1 MYICNMQLTVRN
13 AHANNLKGIDLT
25 IPHHQLVV
33 ITGVSGSGKSS
44 LAFDVIANAGKTE
57 FLQNIPA
64 YARKYGGKKKEVKA
78 DAVEGL
84 FPVVTVSQ
92 HAGNPSSKSTLGTL
106 SDTYDL
112 LRLLFARFGVSNLN
126 ETKLTR
132 SLFSF
137 NTKEGACSHC
147 QGIGLEEYI
156 SIEKLIADEAK
167 SLRDGALIPTQ
178 PNGYTMYSQVTV
190 DALNEVCEAHG
201 FTVDIPWNELTQ
213 PQIEVVLYGSE
224 RVKIPFGKHSE
235 TSRLKWTGIKAK
247 PREKGFYRGMIPI
260 MSEILLRDRNKNIL
274 RFVDA
279 ATCSVC
285 LGTRLSA
292 EALQVKWQGESIDF
306 YAGLS
311 LIKLQQALL
320 KIDLSK
326 KERLVI
332 NELLN
337 LVEELS
343 GLGLGHHSLATEAVL
358 LTQGE
363 IQRVRLINQLRSGLS
378 NVLYV
383 FDEPGIGLHPKF
395 QHVLI
400 NKFQQLVAE
409 GNSVIL
415 VEHALSF
422 IHSAD
427 WIIEIGPKAGSNG
440 GEVLFN
446 GSFASFLKSEL
457 TNSATLDLLLNRNI
471 PAQAKQ
477 AESAALLEP
486 GSLAVVTGLNG
497 SGKHSFV
504 NHKLE
509 AYKGEVNHISRGPI
523 GKTPRSNPATYTGLS
538 EVLRNVFAASSE
550 AKASAWKRT
559 HFSVN
564 TSGGRCETCLGAG
577 VVSLGM
583 SYLGNVEF
591 ACETC
596 SGKRFKDEVLKVKLN
611 GKSIADIYALTADDA
626 LVFFGAQSAMA
637 KHLQMLKSVGLG
649 YLVLGQ
655 SSSTLS
661 GGEAQR
667 LKLAA
672 RLMDKKSGV
681 IVLDEPTNGLHA
693 SDLTYLKVTLH
704 KLLEKGYSIV
714 CIDFNA
720 TLMSWANKVIELDLS
735 GEILF
740 DGLYSDLLLSE
751 KSQFAQ
757 HILAQPKSNSFEKT
771 STQAIEIKG
780 VRTHNLKSIDVSFP
794 VGKLT
799 SVIGRSGSG
808 KTSLVMDTL
817 HAIAN
822 ERFVNGLSAYQRHYV
837 PTGNASDFDSAKGIR
852 PSIAITR
859 ENTVNSS
866 WEVVAKSLG
875 VYEKLRFLFSRSAEL
890 EGKMIPASS
899 FNFTSTAGAC
909 PECGGKGEVLA
920 ADRYKLASDWNLSA
934 SDGAFSHSKTLA
946 YYGAPD
952 SRFFALLKALAKARN
967 VDLEK
972 PLNDLSAN
980 ELELL
985 FEGAEEQ
992 FKVQWSFT
1000 TKTRSGTEEI
1010 AGNWKGIS
1018 TYINEEYLARKEN
1031 KNISGITALMSE
1043 STCNSCLGKRLN
1055 KSSLSVL
1062 IESKSIADVL
1072 AFRLH
1077 KFAEW
1082 IAKKRDQ
1089 SDLEKV
1095 FQQFRKGL
1103 LEAVEVGND
1112 LNLNYLS
1119 LDRKVSTLSG
1129 GEYQRIRLAHQLGQ
1143 PLIGLTLVLDEPCA
1157 GLDETHANKVITL
1170 LKRLRDRG
1178 NTVISI
1184 SHNEALIQASDYIIE
1199 LGPGAGE
1206 QGGMVLQQ
1214 FSQIE
1219 ERSKGVHYPKSI
1231 APQMPDLP
1239 LKMGELVFH
1248 HPKKYTLEL
1257 ELVKV
1262 LRGALNQ
1269 ISGNS
1274 GAGKSTLL
1282 EKVILP
1288 SLSANAP
1295 INCVRFEANF
1305 EVEHIF
1311 AVQQRNMKAPPLET
1325 VFSFSGM
1332 LEWGQKEFLIE
1343 AKAARLPLKKAHFDY
1358 RSKEG
1363 RCPACEG
1370 KGRTMVA
1377 LDIVSEQHSTCEV
1390 CLGSRYTNQMDL
1402 KVKGKRLAEIM
1413 HMSLTEISSW
1423 LSNVNGLAGFLDAI
1437 AQIGLSHLK
1446 LGQSID
1452 SLSFGEFQR
1461 LRLVQ
1466 IMQQTNLEKT
1476 FIALDE
1482 PTQGLH
1488 PLDIELVLKA
1498 ISRLVQKGATVVVI
1512 DHNPCFENVAQHVIH
1527 LPDPERNSYFASASM

>member
-1 MYICNMQLTVRN
+1 MQLTVRN
-13 AHANNLKGIDLT
+13 AHANNLKGFDLT

-64 YARKYGGKKKEVKA
+64 YARKYGGKKKELEA

-156 SIEKLIADEAK
+156 STEKLIADETK

-190 DALNEVCEAHG
+190 DSLNEVCEAHG

-213 PQIEVVLYGSE
+213 PQIEVVLFGSE

-235 TSRLKWTGIKAK
+235 ASRLKWTGIKAK

-285 LGTRLSA
+285 GGTRLSK

-320 KIDLSK
+320 KMELSE

-332 NELLN
+332 NELLD

-422 IHSAD
+422 IQSAD

-440 GEVLFN
+440 GEVVFN
-446 GSFASFLKSEL
+446 DSLAAFLKSEL
-457 TNSATLDLLLNRNI
+457 TNSATLDLLLNRNVR
-471 PAQAKQ
+471 AQTQ
-477 AESAALLEP
+477 QRESTSLLEP

-497 SGKHSFV
+497 SGKHAFV
-504 NHKLE
+504 NQQLE
-509 AYKGEVNHISRGPI
+509 AYGGEVNRISRGPI

-538 EVLRNVFAASSE
+538 EVLRNVFAALPE
-550 AKASAWKRT
+550 AKSSALKRT
-559 HFSVN
+559 HFSFN

-577 VVSLGM
+577 VISVGM

-591 ACETC
+591 TCETC
-596 SGKRFKDEVLKVKLN
+596 NGKRFKDEVLKVKLN

-626 LVFFGAQSAMA
+626 FVFFGAQNATA

-672 RLMDKKSGV
+672 RLMEKKSGV
-681 IVLDEPTNGLHA
+681 IVLDKPTNGLHA
-693 SDLTYLKVTLH
+693 SDLSYLKVTLN
-704 KLLEKGYSIV
+704 KLLEKGYNIV

-720 TLMSWANKVIELDLS
+720 ALMSWANKVVELDLS

-740 DGLYSDLLLSE
+740 DGLYSDLLLSK

-757 HILAQPKSNSFEKT
+757 HIQAQPKVNSFQNT
-771 STQAIEIKG
+771 SAQEIELKG
-780 VRTHNLKSIDVSFP
+780 VRTHNLKSIDVVFP

-808 KTSLVMDTL
+808 KTSLVMETL

-837 PTGNASDFDSAKGIR
+837 PTGHASDFDSAKGIR

-866 WEVVAKSLG
+866 WVVVAKSLG
-875 VYEKLRFLFSRSAEL
+875 IYEKLRFLFSRSAEL
-890 EGKMIPASS
+890 EGKLIPASS

-909 PECGGKGEVLA
+909 PACVGKGTVLS

-934 SDGAFSHSKTLA
+934 SNGAFSHSKTLA

-952 SRFFALLKALAKARN
+952 SRFFALLKALANARK

-972 PLNDLSAN
+972 PLNDLSAT

-985 FEGAEEQ
+985 FEGDEED

-1018 TYINEEYLARKEN
+1018 TYINDEYLARKEN
-1031 KNISGITALMSE
+1031 KNIRGITALMSE

-1055 KSSLSVL
+1055 KSSLSIL

-1072 AFRLH
+1072 SFSLH
-1077 KFAEW
+1077 QFAEW
-1082 IAKKRDQ
+1082 IASKRDQ
-1089 SDLEKV
+1089 PALEKV

-1129 GEYQRIRLAHQLGQ
+1129 GEYQRIKLAHQLGQ

-1157 GLDETHANKVITL
+1157 GLDETHTQKVIAL

-1184 SHNEALIQASDYIIE
+1184 SHNETLIQASNCIIE

-1206 QGGMVLQQ
+1206 HGGMLLQQ
-1214 FSQIE
+1214 YSQSGE
-1219 ERSKGVHYPKSI
+1219 HSKGVLYPKSS
-1231 APQMPDLP
+1231 APQMSDLP
-1239 LKMGELVFH
+1239 LNMSELVFH
-1248 HPKKYTLEL
+1248 HPKKHSLEL
-1257 ELVKV
+1257 ESVKV
-1262 LRGALNQ
+1262 LGGALNQ
-1269 ISGNS
+1269 ITGNN

-1282 EKVILP
+1282 EKVMLP

-1295 INCVRFEANF
+1295 INCARFEANF

-1325 VFSFSGM
+1325 VFSFSGL
-1332 LEWGQKEFLIE
+1332 LEWVQKEFVAE
-1343 AKAARLPLKKAHFDY
+1343 AKAAGLPLKKAHFDY

-1370 KGRTMVA
+1370 RGRATLS

-1402 KVKGKRLAEIM
+1402 KVRGKRLAEIM
-1413 HMSLTEISSW
+1413 HMSLTEASNW
-1423 LSNVNGLAGFLDAI
+1423 LANEKKAVGFLEAM

-1446 LGQSID
+1446 LGQSIAG
-1452 SLSFGEFQR
+1452 LSFGELQR
-1461 LRLVQ
+1461 LRLGQ

-1488 PLDIELVLKA
+1488 PLDIDLVLKA
-1498 ISRLVQKGATVVVI
+1498 ISKLVQKGATVVVI
-1512 DHNPCFENVAQHVIH
+1512 DHNPCFINFAHHVIH
-1527 LPDPERNSYFASASM
+1527 LPDPERITYSASASM